1 MDILYFPNSSRGH
14 KYGLI
19 IADLYS
25 LYISFYPMKS
35 KNSSEVAKNI
45 RSYIA
50 AHCPPAAVYSDNDQS
65 FRGEVENLFRVYKVR
80 HITSYPYTQRQ
91 NYVESQVRT
100 FKNAYR
106 AAISDSTVFK
116 NKDWDILYPLVVC
129 RINSMISKYGMS
141 REAIHYGN
149 IVESSLP
156 IITDSKVFEPLEED
170 LDRAASL
177 FKERMGRFMQ
187 KRKRNKEYYKI
198 GKKYNF
204 YIGELVMYKN
214 HVQSSM
220 LDKTYLGPARII
232 ELSEK
237 GASIRDTKLDT
248 VLEVG
253 FEHLRK
259 INFEELLT
267 LLPQNFDAE
276 IAETL
281 GTYRYR
287 KVPEGVSDTKTS
299 DTVEDTVYSDTDS
312 TRKTRSGKV
321 FKVKVDTLDK
331 KYAETVKACSVRL
344 LCIPKVVP
352 PMEEKPPIP
361 ILKKKC
367 RINHI
372 MSKEEIK
379 NIKYTEEWKEDV
391 LEKIDRYLI
400 RVVPSVL
407 RSERKCTVEFILNG
421 NKPPGRVKF
430 GKITVHY
437 Y

>member
-1 MDILYFPNSSRGH
+1 
-14 KYGLI
+14 
-19 IADLYS
+19 
-25 LYISFYPMKS
+25 
-35 KNSSEVAKNI
+35 
-45 RSYIA
+45 
-50 AHCPPAAVYSDNDQS
+50 
-65 FRGEVENLFRVYKVR
+65 
-80 HITSYPYTQRQ
+80 
-91 NYVESQVRT
+91 
-100 FKNAYR
+100 
-106 AAISDSTVFK
+106 
-116 NKDWDILYPLVVC
+116 
-129 RINSMISKYGMS
+129 MISKYGMS
-141 REAIHYGN
+141 REAIHYGD

-156 IITDSKVFEPLEED
+156 LITDTKIFEPLEDD
-170 LDRAASL
+170 LDRAATL

-214 HVQSSM
+214 HVQSSL

-237 GASIRDTKLDT
+237 GATIRDTKLDT
-248 VLEVG
+248 VMDVS
-253 FEHLRK
+253 FEHIRK
-259 INFEELLT
+259 IDFDELLT

-287 KVPEGVSDTKTS
+287 KVAESSNDNENEKEVEN
-299 DTVEDTVYSDTDS
+299 TVCNNTES

-321 FKVKVDTLDK
+321 FKVKIDTLDK
-331 KYAETVKACSVRL
+331 KYAACNVRL

-352 PMEEKPPIP
+352 NVEEKPPIP
-361 ILKKKC
+361 ILKKRC
-367 RINHI
+367 RENHI
-372 MSKEEIK
+372 MSEDKIK
-379 NIKYTEEWKEDV
+379 DITYIEEWKEDL
-391 LEKIDRYLI
+391 LEKLDRYRI

-407 RSERKCTVEFILNG
+407 RSEKKCTVEFILNG

>member
-1 MDILYFPNSSRGH
+1 
-14 KYGLI
+14 
-19 IADLYS
+19 
-25 LYISFYPMKS
+25 
-35 KNSSEVAKNI
+35 
-45 RSYIA
+45 
-50 AHCPPAAVYSDNDQS
+50 
-65 FRGEVENLFRVYKVR
+65 
-80 HITSYPYTQRQ
+80 
-91 NYVESQVRT
+91 
-100 FKNAYR
+100 
-106 AAISDSTVFK
+106 VFK

-149 IVESSLP
+149 IVQSSLP

-170 LDRAASL
+170 LDRATSL
-177 FKERMGRFMQ
+177 LKERMGRFMQ

-198 GKKYNF
+198 GKKYKF

-214 HVQSSM
+214 HVQSSI

-237 GASIRDTKLDT
+237 GATICDTKLDT
-248 VLEVG
+248 IIDIS
-253 FEHLRK
+253 FEHIRK
-259 INFEELLT
+259 IDFDELLT

-287 KVPEGVSDTKTS
+287 KVVENSTDNVKENEI
-299 DTVEDTVYSDTDS
+299 EDTVCNDTES
-312 TRKTRSGKV
+312 IRKTRSGKV

-331 KYAETVKACSVRL
+331 KYVECTKACNVRL

-352 PMEEKPPIP
+352 HIEEKPPIP
-361 ILKKKC
+361 ILKKRC
-367 RINHI
+367 RINHL
-372 MSKEEIK
+372 MSKEKVKDITY
-379 NIKYTEEWKEDV
+379 IEEWKEDI
-391 LEKIDRYLI
+391 LEKLDRYLI

-407 RSERKCTVEFILNG
+407 RSEKKCTVEFILNW

-430 GKITVHY
+430 GKITVY
-437 Y
+437 YYYYYYY

>member
-1 MDILYFPNSSRGH
+1 
-14 KYGLI
+14 
-19 IADLYS
+19 
-25 LYISFYPMKS
+25 
-35 KNSSEVAKNI
+35 
-45 RSYIA
+45 
-50 AHCPPAAVYSDNDQS
+50 
-65 FRGEVENLFRVYKVR
+65 
-80 HITSYPYTQRQ
+80 
-91 NYVESQVRT
+91 
-100 FKNAYR
+100 
-106 AAISDSTVFK
+106 
-116 NKDWDILYPLVVC
+116 
-129 RINSMISKYGMS
+129 
-141 REAIHYGN
+141 
-149 IVESSLP
+149 
-156 IITDSKVFEPLEED
+156 
-170 LDRAASL
+170 
-177 FKERMGRFMQ
+177 MGRFMQ

-407 RSERKCTVEFILNG
+407 RSEKKCTVEFILNG